1 MEFNSLRLTGFKS
14 FVDSTELSIE
24 PGLTGVIGPN
34 GCGKSNLLEALRWV
48 MGATSAKSLR
58 GSGMEDVIFSGT
70 DARPSR
76 EHAEVKLV
84 ISNEDRTAP
93 ARFNDNTI
101 LEVVRRIVRGAG
113 SSYKVNG
120 EEVRAKDV
128 QLLFADAGT
137 GANSPALVRQGQISE
152 LINAKPENRRKVLE
166 EAAGVSGLRARRHE
180 SELRLKGAETNLD
193 RLQDVIDELE
203 SRQADLE
210 RQSRQAARYR
220 KLSSDIR
227 GLEAALWL
235 RRWRE
240 AESAV
245 EAATEALDASRGIA
259 SQAAE
264 AAASA
269 SLVAEKSAA
278 DLDPLRQAEAE
289 ASAALRRI
297 ERERDTLDRDAADA
311 ERDVQSLEQR
321 LADLTAQIEREGLI
335 GEDAEAA
342 INRIRDGIAA
352 LEAEAAGEASA
363 MEAAAALRD
372 ERDAERQK
380 KQSALDDASNSFAA
394 IRAERDAAARNR
406 TQAEQRVSRL
416 NLERDRANQ
425 SFALLGEGD
434 ESELTAIIKAAE
446 AAEAAVETARNTR
459 DAAEAARLES
469 ETAERAALEPLS
481 ALQSEASALEREIA
495 TLTRLLEQDHVD
507 DRALDSMRAAPGYE
521 KALGAALGDDLEAS
535 LNEESPRHWGGEAQK
550 AGDLPRGCEPLS
562 KFVEAPAALAV
573 RLAAIGIAD
582 SQIAPELARQL
593 LPGQRLVTRQGD
605 LWRWDGYVSRADA
618 PSAAA
623 ARLEQRNRL
632 ETARQEAATLNEKAT
647 AASDAVDEARLALAQ
662 AREFERKTRQ
672 QAADAERAARD
683 AQSKAAGAREKAA
696 RDNERRA
703 ALSAEIDRLTA
714 ECEDA
719 REQLKTA
726 EASLQDETG
735 LATAQENLTA
745 ARDAADQA
753 RAIFD
758 EARQAYED
766 LARAS
771 ADRQR
776 RIAEMGQERDEWQTR
791 AQSAATRLDELTT
804 ARDDTSQKLEAARLK
819 PGEIRERLGKIGEA
833 LAEAARL
840 AEEARDRALGAETA
854 AKAADGAA
862 RTAERDASTAR
873 EKRAADEAR
882 LAAANERL
890 DETDSRLREATG
902 ETALVLAERVDPSF
916 EKLDLDDLE
925 RKLDGS
931 RQSRERLGAVN
942 LRADQE
948 ATELQE
954 KRDELVKERDDL
966 LAAIDRLRK
975 GIDALSR
982 EGRARLLEAFER
994 IDQHFRQL
1002 FETLFEGGHAELA
1015 LTESDDPLE
1024 AGLEIFAC
1032 PPGKKMERM
1041 SLMSGGEQA
1050 LTASALIFAVFLSN
1064 PAPVCVLDEVDA
1076 PLDDANVDRYCRML
1090 DEMRR
1095 LTATRFLVIT
1105 HNPLT
1110 MSRMDRLYGVTM
1122 AERGVSQLVS
1132 VDLARAE
1139 ELIAAE

>member
-1 MEFNSLRLTGFKS
+1 VEFNSLRLTGFKS

-240 AESAV
+240 AEAAV
-245 EAATEALDASRGIA
+245 EAAAEALDASRGIA

-311 ERDVQSLEQR
+311 ERHVQLLEQR

-562 KFVEAPAALAV
+562 KYVDAPAALTA
-573 RLAAIGIAD
+573 RLDAIGIAD
-582 SQIAPELARQL
+582 SQSASELAKHL

-632 ETARQEAATLNEKAT
+632 ETARQEAATLDEKAA

-735 LATAQENLTA
+735 LAAAQENLTA
-745 ARDAADQA
+745 ASEAADQA
-753 RAIFD
+753 RAVFD

-804 ARDDTSQKLEAARLK
+804 THNETGKALEAARLK

-854 AKAADGAA
+854 AKAADSAA
-862 RTAERDASTAR
+862 RRAERDASTAR

-902 ETALVLAERVDPSF
+902 ETALVLAERVDPAF
-916 EKLDLDDLE
+916 ETLDLDDLE

-954 KRDELVKERDDL
+954 KRDELVRERDDL

-1015 LTESDDPLE
+1015 LTESVDPLE

>member
-1 MEFNSLRLTGFKS
+1 MEFTSLRLTGFKS

-84 ISNEDRTAP
+84 INNEDRTAP

-113 SSYKVNG
+113 SNYKVNG
-120 EEVRAKDV
+120 EDVRAKDV

-235 RRWRE
+235 RRWNE
-240 AESAV
+240 AEAAVDSATNALEMSRKAAD
-245 EAATEALDASRGIA
+245 EAAK
-259 SQAAE
+259 

-269 SLVAEKSAA
+269 SLVAEKASAE
-278 DLDPLRQAEAE
+278 LEPLRAAEAE
-289 ASAALRRI
+289 ASAAHRRI
-297 ERERDTLDRDAADA
+297 ERERDTLNRDIADA
-311 ERDVQSLEQR
+311 ERHVETLEQR
-321 LADLTAQIEREGLI
+321 LRDLVSQIDREGLI
-335 GEDAEAA
+335 GADAETA
-342 INRIRDGIAA
+342 ITRIRDAITA
-352 LEAEAAGEASA
+352 LEAEADG
-363 MEAAAALRD
+363 EAAALEKAAGARD
-372 ERDAERQK
+372 EADSLRQAR
-380 KQSALDDASNSFAA
+380 QTELDDAANRFAE
-394 IRAERDAAARNR
+394 IRAERESAARSR
-406 TQAEQRVSRL
+406 IQAEQRVSRL
-416 NLERDRANQ
+416 TLERDRANQ
-425 SFALLGEGD
+425 AFALLGKGD

-446 AAEAAVETARNTR
+446 TAEADVEIARKAR
-459 DAAEAARLES
+459 DNAEAARLQC
-469 ETAERAALEPLS
+469 ETDERNAAEPVNALK
-481 ALQSEASALEREIA
+481 SEASALEREIS
-495 TLTRLLEQDHVD
+495 TLTRLLEQDEVE

-521 KALGAALGDDLEAS
+521 RALGAALGDDLEAS
-535 LNEESPRHWGGEAQK
+535 LNQDASRHWGGK
-550 AGDLPRGCEPLS
+550 AHAAADLPAGCEPLS
-562 KFVEAPAALAV
+562 QQVQAPDVIAS
-573 RLAAIGIAD
+573 RLNAIGIVDRDNAED
-582 SQIAPELARQL
+582 LAAL
-593 LPGQRLVTRQGD
+593 LKPGQRLVTREGD

-632 ETARQEAATLNEKAT
+632 ETARSEAAALETKIQ
-647 AASDAVDEARLALAQ
+647 AASDAVDETRLALAQ
-662 AREFERKTRQ
+662 AREFEHKMRD
-672 QAADAERAARD
+672 QASAAERTARET
-683 AQSKAAGAREKAA
+683 QSKAAGAREKAA

-703 ALSAEIDRLTA
+703 ALSAEIDRLTS
-714 ECEDA
+714 ENQDA
-719 REQLKTA
+719 REQLAIA
-726 EASLQDETG
+726 EASLHDDERLSAAQAN
-735 LATAQENLTA
+735 LATARETADA
-745 ARDAADQA
+745 ARLV
-753 RAIFD
+753 FD
-758 EARQAYED
+758 EARQAFDD
-766 LARAS
+766 LARS
-771 ADRQR
+771 AEARTR
-776 RIAEMGQERDEWQTR
+776 RIAELESERTDWQSR
-791 AQSAATRLDELTT
+791 AQAAETRLAELADDKEKTETELAATR
-804 ARDDTSQKLEAARLK
+804 QK
-819 PGEIRERLGKIGEA
+819 PTEIRETLAKIGET
-833 LAEAARL
+833 LADAARL
-840 AEEARDRALGAETA
+840 ADEARDRAIGADNT
-854 AKAADGAA
+854 AKASDAAA
-862 RTAERDASTAR
+862 RTAEREASTAR

-902 ETALVLAERVDPSF
+902 ETALVLAERVDPAF
-916 EKLDLDDLE
+916 EKLDLNDLE

-948 ATELQE
+948 AGELQT
-954 KRDELVKERDDL
+954 KRDELTSERDDL

-1002 FETLFEGGHAELA
+1002 FETLFDGGHAELA

-1139 ELIAAE
+1139 QLIAAE

>member
-84 ISNEDRTAP
+84 ISNEDRNAP

-113 SSYKVNG
+113 SSYRING
-120 EEVRAKDV
+120 EDVRAKDV

-245 EAATEALDASRGIA
+245 ETATEALDASRGTA
-259 SQAAE
+259 ARAAE
-264 AAASA
+264 TAASA
-269 SLVAEKSAA
+269 SLMAEKTAA

-311 ERDVQSLEQR
+311 ERHVQALEQR
-321 LADLTAQIEREGLI
+321 LADLTAQTEREGLI

-352 LEAEAAGEASA
+352 LEAEAEGEAST
-363 MEAAAALRD
+363 MEAAAAVRD
-372 ERDAERQK
+372 ERDAERQA

-394 IRAERDAAARNR
+394 MRAERDAAARNR

-446 AAEAAVETARNTR
+446 TAEAAVETARNTR

-481 ALQSEASALEREIA
+481 ALQSEASALKREIA
-495 TLTRLLEQDHVD
+495 TLTRLLEQDHVE

-535 LNEESPRHWGGEAQK
+535 LNEDSPRHWGGETQK
-550 AGDLPRGCEPLS
+550 ADDLPRGCEPLS
-562 KFVEAPAALAV
+562 KYVDGPAALNV
-573 RLAAIGIAD
+573 RLEAIGIAD
-582 SQIAPELARQL
+582 AQTASELAGQL
-593 LPGQRLVTRQGD
+593 RPGQRLVTRQGD

-632 ETARQEAATLNEKAT
+632 ETARQEAASLDKKIQT
-647 AASDAVDEARLALAQ
+647 ASDAVDEARLAMAQ

-719 REQLKTA
+719 REQLKSA
-726 EASLQDETG
+726 EASLEDEAG
-735 LATAQENLTA
+735 LATAQQNLTA
-745 ARDAADQA
+745 AREAADQA

-758 EARQAYED
+758 EARQAYDD

-776 RIAEMGQERDEWQTR
+776 RIGEMMQERDEWQTR
-791 AQSAATRLDELTT
+791 AQSAAARLDELTT
-804 ARDDTSQKLEAARLK
+804 TLNETGNELEASRLK
-819 PGEIRERLGKIGEA
+819 PGEIRERLGRIGEA
-833 LAEAARL
+833 LAESARL
-840 AEEARDRALGAETA
+840 AEEARDRALGAEAA
-854 AKAADGAA
+854 AKASDGAA
-862 RTAERDASTAR
+862 RAAERDASMAR

-902 ETALVLAERVDPSF
+902 ETALVLAGHVEPAF
-916 EKLDLDDLE
+916 EKLDLEDLE

-1076 PLDDANVDRYCRML
+1076 PLDDANVDRFCRML

-1095 LTATRFLVIT
+1095 LTTTRFLVIT

-1139 ELIAAE
+1139 QLIAAE

>member
-1 MEFNSLRLTGFKS
+1 VDFTSLRLTGFKS

-84 ISNEDRTAP
+84 INNEDRTAP

-120 EEVRAKDV
+120 EDVRAKDV

-180 SELRLKGAETNLD
+180 SELRLKGAEANLD

-235 RRWRE
+235 RRWQE
-240 AESAV
+240 AEAAV
-245 EAATEALDASRGIA
+245 LTAGDALEISRDAANEAAET
-259 SQAAE
+259 
-264 AAASA
+264 AASA
-269 SLVAEKSAA
+269 SLVAEKSSA
-278 DLDPLRQAEAE
+278 DLDPLRHAAAE

-297 ERERDTLDRDAADA
+297 ERERDTFDRDAADA
-311 ERDVQSLEQR
+311 ERHVETLEQR
-321 LADLTAQIEREGLI
+321 LRDLASQIDREGLI
-335 GEDAEAA
+335 GEDAESA
-342 INRIRDGIAA
+342 ITRIRDGIAA
-352 LEAEAAGEASA
+352 LEADAEG
-363 MEAAAALRD
+363 EAAAMEKAAGLRD
-372 ERDAERQK
+372 EKNDERQI
-380 KQSALDDASNSFAA
+380 KQSALDDASNTFATT
-394 IRAERDAAARNR
+394 RAERDAAARNK

-425 SFALLGEGD
+425 AFSLLGQGD
-434 ESELTAIIKAAE
+434 ESELTAVIKAAE
-446 AAEAAVETARNTR
+446 TAELGVETARNKR
-459 DAAEAARLES
+459 DKAESARLES
-469 ETAERAALEPLS
+469 ETAERASIEPLN

-495 TLTRLLEQDHVD
+495 TLTRLLEQDHVE

-535 LNEESPRHWGGEAQK
+535 LNEAAARHWGGQSHS
-550 AGDLPRGCEPLS
+550 AGTLPEGCERLT
-562 KFVEAPAALAV
+562 KYVEAPDALIARLNAIGVADAETAKALA
-573 RLAAIGIAD
+573 GK
-582 SQIAPELARQL
+582 L
-593 LPGQRLVTRQGD
+593 LPGQRIVTRQGD

-632 ETARQEAATLNEKAT
+632 ETARNEAATVDASIQG
-647 AASDAVDEARLALAQ
+647 ASDVVDEARLALAQ
-662 AREFERKTRQ
+662 AREFERKTRAQ
-672 QAADAERAARD
+672 TADAERTARE

-696 RDNERRA
+696 RDNERRI

-714 ECEDA
+714 ECGEA
-719 REQLKTA
+719 RDQLASA
-726 EASLQDETG
+726 EASLHDETRLTDAQDE
-735 LATAQENLTA
+735 LAT

-753 RAIFD
+753 RAKFD

-766 LARAS
+766 LARAA

-776 RIAEMGQERDEWQTR
+776 RIAELGNERTEWQKR
-791 AQSAATRLDELTT
+791 AESAQQRLAELNEAQLNTG
-804 ARDDTSQKLEAARLK
+804 KEVEAARKK
-819 PGEIRERLGKIGEA
+819 PGEIRARLAMIGET
-833 LAEAARL
+833 LTEAARL
-840 AEEARDRALGAETA
+840 AEEARDCAIGAENA
-854 AKAADGAA
+854 AKASDVTA
-862 RTAERDASTAR
+862 RNTERDASIAR

-882 LAAANERL
+882 LAAARERL
-890 DETDSRLREATG
+890 DETDSRLKEATG
-902 ETALVLAERVDPSF
+902 ETALVLAERVEPAF
-916 EKLDLDDLE
+916 EKLELDDLE
-925 RKLDGS
+925 RKLDTS

-948 ATELQE
+948 ASELQV
-954 KRDELVKERDDL
+954 KRDELVVERDDL

-975 GIDALSR
+975 GIDSLSR

-1076 PLDDANVDRYCRML
+1076 PLDDANVDRYCRLL

-1105 HNPLT
+1105 HNALT
-1110 MSRMDRLYGVTM
+1110 MSRMDRLYGITM

-1132 VDLARAE
+1132 VDLASAE
-1139 ELIAAE
+1139 QLIAAE

>member
-1 MEFNSLRLTGFKS
+1 VEFNSLRLTGFKS

-76 EHAEVKLV
+76 EHAEVRLI

-120 EEVRAKDV
+120 EEIRAKDV

-240 AESAV
+240 AETAVLSAS
-245 EAATEALDASRGIA
+245 EALEISGTAA
-259 SQAAE
+259 NKAAE
-264 AAASA
+264 TAASA
-269 SLVAEKSAA
+269 SLIAEKAAA
-278 DLDPLRQAEAE
+278 DLDPLRHAEAE

-311 ERDVQSLEQR
+311 ERQIETLEQR
-321 LADLTAQIEREGLI
+321 LRDLLAQIGREGLI

-342 INRIRDGIAA
+342 ISRLRDSIAA
-352 LEAEAAGEASA
+352 LEAEADGEAGA
-363 MEAAAALRD
+363 METAAALRGT
-372 ERDAERQK
+372 RDADRQE
-380 KQSALDDASNSFAA
+380 KQSALDDASNAFAA

-416 NLERDRANQ
+416 SMERDRANQ
-425 SFALLGEGD
+425 AFALLGQGD
-434 ESELTAIIKAAE
+434 ESGLMAVIKAAE
-446 AAEAAVETARNTR
+446 TAELQVETARKTR
-459 DAAEAARLES
+459 DEAEAARLE
-469 ETAERAALEPLS
+469 AESTERTTQDPLNALL
-481 ALQSEASALEREIA
+481 SEASALEREIA
-495 TLTRLLEQDHVD
+495 TLTRLLEQNHVE

-535 LNEESPRHWGGEAQK
+535 LNEEAARHWGGKARR
-550 AGDLPRGCEPLS
+550 AGDLPEGCEPLTR
-562 KFVEAPAALAV
+562 FVEAPDALSV
-573 RLAAIGIAD
+573 RLDAIGVASSDTAAD
-582 SQIAPELARQL
+582 FATRLQ
-593 LPGQRLVTRQGD
+593 PGQRIVTQQGD

-632 ETARQEAATLNEKAT
+632 ETARREAAALEEKIQ

-662 AREFERKTRQ
+662 SREFERKMRE
-672 QAADAERAARD
+672 QAAETERAARA

-703 ALSAEIDRLTA
+703 ALTAEIDRLTA
-714 ECEDA
+714 EYEDA
-719 REQLKTA
+719 RTQLKTA
-726 EASLQDETG
+726 EASLQDDTR
-735 LATAQENLTA
+735 LARAQDDLTA
-745 ARDAADQA
+745 ARAAADQS
-753 RAIFD
+753 RAKFD
-758 EARQAYED
+758 DARQGYED
-766 LARAS
+766 LARAA
-771 ADRQR
+771 ADRQQ
-776 RIAEMGQERDEWQTR
+776 RIADLGREQTEWQSR
-791 AQSAATRLDELTT
+791 AESAGNRLAELKETKSGT
-804 ARDDTSQKLEAARLK
+804 EKELEAARLK
-819 PGEIRERLGKIGEA
+819 PGEIHSRLSAIGET
-833 LAEAARL
+833 LSEAARH
-840 AEEARDRALGAETA
+840 AEEARDRAVGAETA
-854 AKAADGAA
+854 AKASDAAA
-862 RTAERDASTAR
+862 RNAERDASTAR

-882 LAAANERL
+882 LAAARERL
-890 DETDSRLREATG
+890 DETDSRLKEATG
-902 ETALVLAERVDPSF
+902 ETALILAERVEPAF
-916 EKLDLDDLE
+916 EKLDLDELG
-925 RKLDGS
+925 RKLDGA
-931 RQSRERLGAVN
+931 RQTRERLGAVN
-942 LRADQE
+942 LRADTE
-948 ATELQE
+948 AAELKE
-954 KRDELVKERDDL
+954 KRDELVTERDDL

-982 EGRARLLEAFER
+982 EGRARLLEAFGR

-1076 PLDDANVDRYCRML
+1076 PLDDANIDRYCRML

-1139 ELIAAE
+1139 QLIAAE

>member
-240 AESAV
+240 AEAAV

-311 ERDVQSLEQR
+311 ERHVQSLEQR

-335 GEDAEAA
+335 GEDAETA

-352 LEAEAAGEASA
+352 LEAEAEGEAAA

-372 ERDAERQK
+372 ERDAGRQK

-582 SQIAPELARQL
+582 SHTASELARQL

-735 LATAQENLTA
+735 LAAAQENLTA
-745 ARDAADQA
+745 AREAADQA
-753 RAIFD
+753 RAVFD

-804 ARDDTSQKLEAARLK
+804 THNETGKALEAARLK

-854 AKAADGAA
+854 AKAADSAA

-902 ETALVLAERVDPSF
+902 ETALVLAERVEPAF
-916 EKLDLDDLE
+916 ETLDLDDLE

-954 KRDELVKERDDL
+954 KRDELVRERDDL